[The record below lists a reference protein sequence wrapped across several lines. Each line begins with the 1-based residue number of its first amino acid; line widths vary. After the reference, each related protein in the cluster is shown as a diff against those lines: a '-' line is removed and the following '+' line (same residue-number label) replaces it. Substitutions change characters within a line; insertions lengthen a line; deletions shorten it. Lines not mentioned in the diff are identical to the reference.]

1 MILLLRI
8 KNFAL
13 IDHLE
18 LEFCR
23 GLTVLTGETGAGKS
37 IILDAI
43 DIALG
48 GKVNHRS
55 LRQGTKQAAIE
66 VTFQVSSEVRDWL
79 QEQEID
85 LLEDGSVIC
94 SRELTLTGESL
105 RSRSRVNGILANR
118 QLMSQLRDRLVEITA
133 QGQTVQLLNANL
145 QRELLDLYGGESLL
159 QQRQIVAIVYETA
172 NEVKKALDKRRQSE
186 QNRLQ
191 RLDLLEYQL
200 QELEIANLGEAN
212 ELEQL
217 QQERD
222 RLIHVV
228 DLQQLSYQAY
238 QILYQ
243 SDSDRPAVAD
253 LLGQAEAI
261 LIDMTKFDEN
271 LESIVEMIRGA
282 LNEAIEAGHQLN
294 AYGEG
299 LESDPER
306 LAEVEERILLLKRL
320 CRKYGST
327 LGEVIIYYQKLQ
339 QELQELNDSGQSID
353 KLEKEAQIAQEKLD
367 KACQELTI
375 LRQQAAQKLEQQL
388 VKELK
393 PLAME
398 KVVFA
403 AQISPSPASSMGADQ
418 VVFYFSP
425 NPGEKIQPLASTA
438 SGGEMSRFLLALKAC
453 FSESEQ
459 QSGTLIFDEID
470 AGVSGKVA
478 DAIAQKLHQ
487 LSQKNQVL
495 CVTHQPLVA
504 AMADGHLRV
513 DKQTIEE
520 LPIDRDS
527 NAQILL
533 PEIRTVV
540 RVTLLDNRQMR
551 REELAQLT
559 GGHSAED
566 AIAFADSLLTKAEAS
581 KENRAGEDIPT
592 QKPSVMQRH
601 RGKKK
606 S

>member
-1 MILLLRI
+1 MLFLLRI

-43 DIALG
+43 DIVLG
-48 GKVNHRS
+48 GKVNSRS
-55 LRQGTKQAAIE
+55 LRQGTQKALLEA
-66 VTFQVSSEVRDWL
+66 TFQVSAEVRDWL

-85 LLEDGSVIC
+85 LLEDDSIIC
-94 SRELTLTGESL
+94 SRELTLSGDTL
-105 RSRSRVNGILANR
+105 RSRSRINGTLANR

-133 QGQTVQLLNANL
+133 QGQTIQLLDASI
-145 QRELLDLYGGESLL
+145 QRALLDLYGGESLL
-159 QQRQIVAIVYETA
+159 QQRQVVASIYETA

-200 QELEIANLGEAN
+200 KELESANLGEPD

-217 QQERD
+217 EQERD
-222 RLIHVV
+222 RLTHVV

-243 SDSDRPAVAD
+243 NDSDRPAVAD
-253 LLGQAEAI
+253 LLGQAESI
-261 LIDMTKFDEN
+261 LVDMTKFDET
-271 LESIVEMIRGA
+271 LESMVEIIRGA
-282 LNEAIEAGHQLN
+282 LNEVIEAGHQLN
-294 AYGEG
+294 TYGDG
-299 LESDPER
+299 LEADPER
-306 LAEVEERILLLKRL
+306 LAEVEERILLLKRI
-320 CRKYGST
+320 CRKYGSR
-327 LGEVIIYYQKLQ
+327 LDDVINYYQKLQ
-339 QELQELNDSGQSID
+339 QELQELNDSGQSIE
-353 KLEKEAQIAQEKLD
+353 KLEKEAQIAQDNLN

-375 LRQQAAQKLEQQL
+375 LRQQAATKLEQQL

-393 PLAME
+393 PLAMD
-398 KVVFA
+398 KVIFA
-403 AQISPSPASSMGADQ
+403 AQVSPSPASSMGADR

-453 FSESEQ
+453 FSESQ
-459 QSGTLIFDEID
+459 KQSGTLIFDEID

-478 DAIAQKLHQ
+478 SAIAEKLHQ
-487 LSQKNQVL
+487 LSQKHQVL

-504 AMADGHLRV
+504 AMADGHFRV
-513 DKQTIEE
+513 DKQMVEE
-520 LPIDRDS
+520 LPVVDRDS
-527 NAQILL
+527 NGQILL

-540 RVTLLDNRQMR
+540 RVTALDNRQMR

-566 AIAFADSLLTKAEAS
+566 AIAFADSLLTKAEAT
-581 KENRAGEDIPT
+581 KEGFLGKSRTE
-592 QKPSVMQRH
+592 SQRH
-601 RGKKK
+601 RGRKK